1 MLSAYFVS
9 CVMNLAGATDC
20 SVSVTEMDTV
30 AKDLITC
37 TQQAAVLQND
47 AMQQVLIRD
56 LTLVSVRAESG
67 CDTPAKAEAHAVGEF
82 KKLRAQGVSVDLFKF

>member
-20 SVSVTEMDTV
+20 SVSVTEMDSV

-56 LTLVSVRAESG
+56 LSLIAVRKESG
-67 CDTPAKAEAHAVGEF
+67 CSSPAVADAYAIREYN
-82 KKLRAQGVSVDLFKF
+82 KLRAQGVSVNLFKF